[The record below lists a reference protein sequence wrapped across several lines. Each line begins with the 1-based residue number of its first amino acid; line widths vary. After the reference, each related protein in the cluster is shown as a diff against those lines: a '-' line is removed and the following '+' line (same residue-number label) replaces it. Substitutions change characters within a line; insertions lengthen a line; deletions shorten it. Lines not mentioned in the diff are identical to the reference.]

1 MVVGSG
7 DPALP
12 VDGVMLSLKKHN
24 QPVFGSFPRQ
34 CCGAI
39 VLTKMKDYAMPRWRR
54 CHFCQSR
61 QKQGVGTAGLFVLSI
76 FSTPLLVLH
85 SSSLEDAVKQNAR
98 VWHV

>member
-1 MVVGSG
+1 MIIMVVGSG

-39 VLTKMKDYAMPRWRR
+39 VLTKMKDYAMPRW
-54 CHFCQSR
+54 
-61 QKQGVGTAGLFVLSI
+61 
-76 FSTPLLVLH
+76 
-85 SSSLEDAVKQNAR
+85 
-98 VWHV
+98 